1 MVSHRRR
8 IHGAKMTRVSG
19 GPPKANYTRDEVC
32 RLLGIRE
39 SVLEDWEDHGFVQ
52 RAEQYAFK
60 DLVALKTLRQL
71 RARRM
76 PAARIRLILESL
88 RAKLHHIADPLQE
101 LKIFTDGR
109 RLAVQVDGRKMEPLT
124 GQLLL
129 DFDQEELRRMLEFPS
144 RRAERTLAQEMENR
158 MREAEQ
164 WFERAVEMEQVGAP
178 PEQIIAAYE
187 KALERDP
194 DAPAPHVNLGT
205 FYFHMRR
212 WKEAESHYRAAI
224 ALRPGYAL
232 AWFNLGNLHDEL
244 RDPDRALEC
253 YLKAMEADPKF
264 ADAHYN
270 AALIYQSRRD
280 TLNAVRHWQQYLKL
294 DPTGY
299 WAGIARR
306 ELARLKAETLVPG
319 ARG

>member
-1 MVSHRRR
+1 
-8 IHGAKMTRVSG
+8 MTPVSG
-19 GPPKANYTRDEVC
+19 GPAKAEYTRDEVC

-39 SVLEDWEDHGFVQ
+39 AVLEDWEEHGFVA
-52 RAEQYAFK
+52 RAELYAFK

-71 RARRM
+71 RARRL
-76 PAARIRLILESL
+76 PAARIRMILESL
-88 RAKLHHIADPLQE
+88 RSKLRHVADPLQE

-109 RLAVQVDGRKMEPLT
+109 RLAVQVDGHKMEPLT

-129 DFDQEELRRMLEFPS
+129 DFDRDELRRLLEFPA
-144 RRAERTLAQEMENR
+144 RRAEHTLAQEMEHR

-178 PEQIIAAYE
+178 PEQIAAAYE

-205 FYFHMRR
+205 LYFHLKQ
-212 WKEAESHYRAAI
+212 WKQAEAHYRAAI
-224 ALRPGYAL
+224 ALRPRYAL

-253 YLKAMEADPKF
+253 YLKALDADPQF

-280 TLNAVRHWQQYLKL
+280 ILNAVRHWQQYLKL
-294 DPTGY
+294 DPSGY

-306 ELARLKAETLVPG
+306 ELARLKEEALVQN
-319 ARG
+319 

>member
-1 MVSHRRR
+1 
-8 IHGAKMTRVSG
+8 MTPVSG
-19 GPPKANYTRDEVC
+19 GLPKAEYTRDEVC

-39 SVLEDWEDHGFVQ
+39 SVLEDWEENGFVA
-52 RAEQYAFK
+52 RAERYAFK

-76 PAARIRLILESL
+76 PAARIRMILESL
-88 RAKLHHIADPLQE
+88 RSKLRHVADPLQE

-109 RLAVQVDGRKMEPLT
+109 RLAVQVDGHKMEPLT
-124 GQLLL
+124 GQMLL
-129 DFDQEELRRMLEFPS
+129 DFDQDELRRLLEFPT
-144 RRAERTLAQEMENR
+144 RRAERTLAQEMEHR

-164 WFERAVEMEQVGAP
+164 WFERAVEMEQIGAP

-187 KALERDP
+187 KALDRDP

-205 FYFHMRR
+205 LYFHMKQ
-212 WKEAESHYRAAI
+212 WKEAEAHYRAAL
-224 ALRPGYAL
+224 ALRPRYAL

-253 YLKAMEADPKF
+253 YLKAIESDAQF

-270 AALIYQSRRD
+270 AALIYQSRHD
-280 TLNAVRHWQQYLKL
+280 ALSAVRHWQQYLKL
-294 DPTGY
+294 DPSGY

-306 ELARLKAETLVPG
+306 ELARLKEETLVHG
-319 ARG
+319 ARP

>member
-1 MVSHRRR
+1 
-8 IHGAKMTRVSG
+8 MTPVSG
-19 GPPKANYTRDEVC
+19 GPPKAEYTRDEVC

-39 SVLEDWEDHGFVQ
+39 AVLDDWEENGFVP
-52 RAEQYAFK
+52 RAERYAFK

-71 RARRM
+71 RARRL
-76 PAARIRLILESL
+76 PAARIRMILESL
-88 RAKLHHIADPLQE
+88 RAKLRHVADPLQE

-109 RLAVQVDGRKMEPLT
+109 RLAVQVDGHKMEPLT

-129 DFDQEELRRMLEFPS
+129 DFDQDELRRLLEFPS
-144 RRAERTLAQEMENR
+144 RRAERTLAQEMEHR

-164 WFERAVEMEQVGAP
+164 WFERAVEMEQIGAP

-187 KALERDP
+187 KALDRDP

-205 FYFHMRR
+205 LYFHMKR
-212 WKEAESHYRAAI
+212 WKESEAHYRAAI
-224 ALRPGYAL
+224 ALRPRYAL

-244 RDPDRALEC
+244 REPDRALEC
-253 YLKAMEADPKF
+253 YLKAIESDARF

-270 AALIYQSRRD
+270 AALIYQSRHD

-294 DPTGY
+294 DPGGY

-306 ELARLKAETLVPG
+306 ELARLKEETLVQG
-319 ARG
+319 AKS

>member
-1 MVSHRRR
+1 MSP
-8 IHGAKMTRVSG
+8 VSG
-19 GPPKANYTRDEVC
+19 GPPKADYTRDEVC

-39 SVLEDWEDHGFVQ
+39 SVLEDWEENGFVP
-52 RAEQYAFK
+52 RAEHYAFK

-88 RAKLHHIADPLQE
+88 RSKLRHIADPLQE
-101 LKIFTDGR
+101 LKIYTDGR

-129 DFDQEELRRMLEFPS
+129 DFDQDELRRLLEFPS
-144 RRAERTLAQEMENR
+144 RRAERTLALEMEHR

-205 FYFHMRR
+205 LYFHRKQ
-212 WKEAESHYRAAI
+212 WKQAEAHYRAAL
-224 ALRPGYAL
+224 ALRPRYAL
-232 AWFNLGNLHDEL
+232 AWFNLGNLYDEL

-253 YLKAMEADPKF
+253 YLKALECDASF

-270 AALIYQSRRD
+270 AALIYQSRHD

-294 DPTGY
+294 DPSGY

-306 ELARLKAETLVPG
+306 ELARLKQETLLEG
-319 ARG
+319 AKS

>member
-1 MVSHRRR
+1 MQ
-8 IHGAKMTRVSG
+8 GATINRVSG
-19 GPPKANYTRDEVC
+19 PATKASFTRDEVC

-39 SVLEDWEDHGFVQ
+39 SVLEDWEEHGFVP
-52 RAEQYAFK
+52 RAETYAFK

-76 PAARIRLILESL
+76 PAARIRLILDSL
-88 RAKLHHIADPLQE
+88 RTKLRHVGDPLKE

-109 RLAVQVDGRKMEPLT
+109 RLAVQVDGRRMEPLT

-129 DFDQEELRRMLEFPS
+129 DFDQEEIQRLLEFPA
-144 RRAERTLAQEMENR
+144 RRAERTLQQELEKR
-158 MREAEQ
+158 LREAEQ
-164 WFERAVEMEQVGAP
+164 WFERGVEMEQMGAP

-187 KALERDP
+187 KAIERDP

-205 FYFHMRR
+205 VYFHMQR
-212 WKEAESHYRAAI
+212 WKEAEACYRAALE
-224 ALRPGYAL
+224 AKPDYPL
-232 AWFNLGNLHDEL
+232 AWFNLGNLYEEI

-253 YLKAMEADPKF
+253 YLKAIAIDPKF

-270 AALIYQSRRD
+270 AALIYQSRHD

-294 DPTGY
+294 DPSGY

-306 ELARLKAETLVPG
+306 ELARLKEETLVHG
-319 ARG
+319 SKS

>member
-1 MVSHRRR
+1 M
-8 IHGAKMTRVSG
+8 ARVSG
-19 GPPKANYTRDEVC
+19 GPPKANYTRDEAC

-39 SVLEDWEDHGFVQ
+39 SVLEDWEDNGFVA

-88 RAKLHHIADPLQE
+88 RSKLRHVADPLQE
-101 LKIFTDGR
+101 LKIYTDGR
-109 RLAVQVDGRKMEPLT
+109 RLAVQVDGHRMEPLT

-129 DFDQEELRRMLEFPS
+129 DFDQDELRRLLEFPS
-144 RRAERTLAQEMENR
+144 KRAERTLAQEMEHR

-164 WFERAVEMEQVGAP
+164 WFERAVEMEQTGAP

-194 DAPAPHVNLGT
+194 AAPAPHVNAGT
-205 FYFHMRR
+205 IYFHLKR
-212 WKEAESHYRAAI
+212 WKEAEAHYRAAI
-224 ALRPGYAL
+224 ELRPRYAL

-244 RDPDRALEC
+244 REPDRALEC
-253 YLKAMEADPKF
+253 YLKALEADAKF

-270 AALIYQSRRD
+270 AALIYQSRGD
-280 TLNAVRHWQQYLKL
+280 TLSAVRHWQQYLKL
-294 DPTGY
+294 DPSGY

-306 ELARLKAETLVPG
+306 ELARLKEETLVPG
-319 ARG
+319 ARS

>member
-1 MVSHRRR
+1 
-8 IHGAKMTRVSG
+8 MTPVSG
-19 GPPKANYTRDEVC
+19 GPPKAEYTRDEVC

-39 SVLEDWEDHGFVQ
+39 AVLEDWEENGFVA
-52 RAEQYAFK
+52 RAERYAFK

-88 RAKLHHIADPLQE
+88 RSKLRHVADPLQE

-109 RLAVQVDGRKMEPLT
+109 RLAVQVDGHKMEPLT
-124 GQLLL
+124 GQMLL
-129 DFDQEELRRMLEFPS
+129 DFDQDELRRLLEFPT
-144 RRAERTLAQEMENR
+144 RRAERTLAQEMEHR

-164 WFERAVEMEQVGAP
+164 WFERAVEMEQIGAP

-187 KALERDP
+187 KALDRDP

-205 FYFHMRR
+205 LYFHMKQ
-212 WKEAESHYRAAI
+212 WKEAEAHYRAAI
-224 ALRPGYAL
+224 ALRPRYAL

-253 YLKAMEADPKF
+253 YLKAIESDAQF

-280 TLNAVRHWQQYLKL
+280 TLSAVRHWQQYLKL
-294 DPTGY
+294 DPSGY

-306 ELARLKAETLVPG
+306 ELARLREETLVHG
-319 ARG
+319 AKS

>member
-1 MVSHRRR
+1 
-8 IHGAKMTRVSG
+8 
-19 GPPKANYTRDEVC
+19 VC

-39 SVLEDWEDHGFVQ
+39 SVLEDWEENGFVP

-88 RAKLHHIADPLQE
+88 RSKLRHIADPLQE

-109 RLAVQVDGRKMEPLT
+109 RLAVQVDGHRMEPLT

-129 DFDQEELRRMLEFPS
+129 DFDQDELRRLLEFPS
-144 RRAERTLAQEMENR
+144 KRAERTLAQEMEHR

-164 WFERAVEMEQVGAP
+164 WFERAVEMEQMGAP

-187 KALERDP
+187 KALDRDP
-194 DAPAPHVNLGT
+194 AAPAPHVNAGT
-205 FYFHMRR
+205 IYFHMKR
-212 WKEAESHYRAAI
+212 WKEAEAHYRAAI
-224 ALRPGYAL
+224 ELRPRYAL

-244 RDPDRALEC
+244 REPDRALEC
-253 YLKAMEADPKF
+253 YLKALEADAKF

-270 AALIYQSRRD
+270 AALIYQSRGD
-280 TLNAVRHWQQYLKL
+280 NLSAVRHWQQYLKL
-294 DPTGY
+294 DPSGY

-306 ELARLKAETLVPG
+306 ELARLKEETLVPG
-319 ARG
+319 ARS

>member
-1 MVSHRRR
+1 
-8 IHGAKMTRVSG
+8 MTPVSG
-19 GPPKANYTRDEVC
+19 GPAKAEYTRDEVC

-39 SVLEDWEDHGFVQ
+39 AVLEDWEEHGFVA

-88 RAKLHHIADPLQE
+88 RSKLRHVADPLQE

-109 RLAVQVDGRKMEPLT
+109 RLAVQVDGHKMEPLT

-129 DFDQEELRRMLEFPS
+129 DFDQDELRRLLEFPS
-144 RRAERTLAQEMENR
+144 RRAENTLAQEMEHR

-178 PEQIIAAYE
+178 PEQIAAAYE

-205 FYFHMRR
+205 LYFHMKQ
-212 WKEAESHYRAAI
+212 WKQAEAHYRAAI
-224 ALRPGYAL
+224 ALRPRYAL
-232 AWFNLGNLHDEL
+232 AWFNLGNLHEEL
-244 RDPDRALEC
+244 RDPDLALEC
-253 YLKAMEADPKF
+253 YLKALEADAQF

-270 AALIYQSRRD
+270 AALIYQSRHD
-280 TLNAVRHWQQYLKL
+280 ILNAMRHWQQYLKL
-294 DPTGY
+294 DPSGY

-306 ELARLKAETLVPG
+306 ELARLKEEALVQG
-319 ARG
+319 AKS

>member
-1 MVSHRRR
+1 
-8 IHGAKMTRVSG
+8 MTRVSG
-19 GPPKANYTRDEVC
+19 GPPKAEYTRDEVC

-39 SVLEDWEDHGFVQ
+39 AVLEDWEEHGFVA
-52 RAEQYAFK
+52 RAEHYAFK

-88 RAKLHHIADPLQE
+88 RSKLRHVADPLQE

-109 RLAVQVDGRKMEPLT
+109 RLAVQVDGQRMEPLT

-129 DFDQEELRRMLEFPS
+129 DFDQDELRRLLEFPS
-144 RRAERTLAQEMENR
+144 KRAERTLAQEMEHR

-164 WFERAVEMEQVGAP
+164 WFERAVEMEQIGAP

-187 KALERDP
+187 KALDRDP

-205 FYFHMRR
+205 LYFHMKR
-212 WKEAESHYRAAI
+212 WKEAEAHYRAAI
-224 ALRPGYAL
+224 ALRPRYAL
-232 AWFNLGNLHDEL
+232 AWFNLGNLLDEL

-253 YLKAMEADPKF
+253 YLRALEADAQF

-280 TLNAVRHWQQYLKL
+280 ALNAVRHWQQYLRL
-294 DPTGY
+294 DPSGY

-306 ELARLKAETLVPG
+306 ELARLKEETLVQG
-319 ARG
+319 ARS

>member
-1 MVSHRRR
+1 
-8 IHGAKMTRVSG
+8 MTRVSG
-19 GPPKANYTRDEVC
+19 GPPKASYTRDEVC
-32 RLLGIRE
+32 RLLGIRQ
-39 SVLEDWEDHGFVQ
+39 SVLEDWEDNGFVP
-52 RAEQYAFK
+52 RAACYAFK

-76 PAARIRLILESL
+76 PAARIRLILDSL
-88 RAKLHHIADPLQE
+88 RSKLRHVADPLQE

-109 RLAVQVDGRKMEPLT
+109 RLAVQVDGHRMEPLT

-129 DFDQEELRRMLEFPS
+129 DFDKDELRRLLDFPS
-144 RRAERTLAQEMENR
+144 RRAEHTLAREMENR

-164 WFERAVEMEQVGAP
+164 WFERAVEMEQIGAP

-194 DAPAPHVNLGT
+194 SAPAPHVNLGT
-205 FYFHMRR
+205 IYFHLKR
-212 WKEAESHYRAAI
+212 WKEAEEHYRAAI
-224 ALRPGYAL
+224 ALRPRYAL

-244 RDPDRALEC
+244 RDPARALEC
-253 YLKAMEADPKF
+253 YLKALEADAKF

-270 AALIYQSRRD
+270 AALIYQSRGD
-280 TLNAVRHWQQYLKL
+280 NLSAVRHWQQYLKL
-294 DPTGY
+294 DAGGY

-306 ELARLKAETLVPG
+306 ELARLKEETLVQG
-319 ARG
+319 SRS

>member
-1 MVSHRRR
+1 M
-8 IHGAKMTRVSG
+8 ARVSG

-39 SVLEDWEDHGFVQ
+39 SVLEDWEDNGFVA
-52 RAEQYAFK
+52 RAETYAFK
-60 DLVALKTLRQL
+60 ELVALKTLRQL

-88 RAKLHHIADPLQE
+88 RSKLRHVADPLQE

-109 RLAVQVDGRKMEPLT
+109 RLAVQVDGHKMEPLT

-129 DFDQEELRRMLEFPS
+129 DFDQAEIRRLLDFPS
-144 RRAERTLAQEMENR
+144 KRAERTLAEEMEHR

-205 FYFHMRR
+205 LYFHKRQ
-212 WKEAESHYRAAI
+212 WKEAEAHYRAAL
-224 ALRPGYAL
+224 ALRPRYAL
-232 AWFNLGNLHDEL
+232 AWFNLGNLYDEL
-244 RDPDRALEC
+244 RAQDRALDC
-253 YLKAMEADPKF
+253 YLKAIEADPKF

-270 AALIYQSRRD
+270 AALIYQSRGD
-280 TLNAVRHWQQYLKL
+280 NLNAVRCWQQYLKL
-294 DPTGY
+294 DPSGY

-306 ELARLKAETLVPG
+306 ELARLKEQTLVHG
-319 ARG
+319 AKLSS

>member
-1 MVSHRRR
+1 M
-8 IHGAKMTRVSG
+8 ARVSG

-39 SVLEDWEDHGFVQ
+39 SVLEDWEDNGFVP

-88 RAKLHHIADPLQE
+88 RSKLRHVADPLQE
-101 LKIFTDGR
+101 LKIYTDGR
-109 RLAVQVDGRKMEPLT
+109 RLAVQVDGHRMEPLT

-129 DFDQEELRRMLEFPS
+129 DFDQDELRRLLEFPS
-144 RRAERTLAQEMENR
+144 KRAERTLAQEMEHR

-164 WFERAVEMEQVGAP
+164 WFERAVEMEQMGAP

-194 DAPAPHVNLGT
+194 AAPAPHVNAGT
-205 FYFHMRR
+205 IYFHLKR
-212 WKEAESHYRAAI
+212 WKEAEAHYRAAI
-224 ALRPGYAL
+224 ELRPRYAL

-244 RDPDRALEC
+244 REPDRALEC
-253 YLKAMEADPKF
+253 YLKALEADAKF

-270 AALIYQSRRD
+270 AALIYQSRGD
-280 TLNAVRHWQQYLKL
+280 NLSAVRHWQHYLKL
-294 DPTGY
+294 DPSGY

-306 ELARLKAETLVPG
+306 ELARLKEETLVPG
-319 ARG
+319 ARS

>member
-1 MVSHRRR
+1 M
-8 IHGAKMTRVSG
+8 ARVSG

-39 SVLEDWEDHGFVQ
+39 SVLEDWEDNGFVA

-88 RAKLHHIADPLQE
+88 RSKLRHVADPLQE
-101 LKIFTDGR
+101 LKIYTDGR
-109 RLAVQVDGRKMEPLT
+109 RLAVQVDGHRMEPLT

-129 DFDQEELRRMLEFPS
+129 DFDQDELRRLLEFPS
-144 RRAERTLAQEMENR
+144 KRAERTLAQEMEHR

-164 WFERAVEMEQVGAP
+164 WFERAVEMEQTGAP

-194 DAPAPHVNLGT
+194 AAPAPHTLGRAPANSLWSR
-205 FYFHMRR
+205 HPAPVVQDHLQVQKGSAEAQGRSPRSKGDRGHRR
-212 WKEAESHYRAAI
+212 AE
-224 ALRPGYAL
+224 
-232 AWFNLGNLHDEL
+232 
-244 RDPDRALEC
+244 LE
-253 YLKAMEADPKF
+253 
-264 ADAHYN
+264 
-270 AALIYQSRRD
+270 R
-280 TLNAVRHWQQYLKL
+280 
-294 DPTGY
+294 G
-299 WAGIARR
+299 
-306 ELARLKAETLVPG
+306 G
-319 ARG
+319 A

>member
-1 MVSHRRR
+1 
-8 IHGAKMTRVSG
+8 MTPVSG
-19 GPPKANYTRDEVC
+19 GPAKAEYTRDEVC

-39 SVLEDWEDHGFVQ
+39 AVLEDWEEHGFVA

-88 RAKLHHIADPLQE
+88 RSKLRHVADPLQE

-109 RLAVQVDGRKMEPLT
+109 RLAVQVDGHKMEPLT

-129 DFDQEELRRMLEFPS
+129 DFDQDELRRLLEFPT
-144 RRAERTLAQEMENR
+144 RRAENTLAQEMEHR

-178 PEQIIAAYE
+178 PEQIAAAYE

-205 FYFHMRR
+205 LYFHMKQ
-212 WKEAESHYRAAI
+212 WKQAEAHYRAAI
-224 ALRPGYAL
+224 ALR
-232 AWFNLGNLHDEL
+232 
-244 RDPDRALEC
+244 
-253 YLKAMEADPKF
+253 
-264 ADAHYN
+264 
-270 AALIYQSRRD
+270 
-280 TLNAVRHWQQYLKL
+280 
-294 DPTGY
+294 
-299 WAGIARR
+299 
-306 ELARLKAETLVPG
+306 
-319 ARG
+319 RGSTSATSMRSCATRTSPWSAT

>member
-1 MVSHRRR
+1 MSP
-8 IHGAKMTRVSG
+8 VSG
-19 GPPKANYTRDEVC
+19 GPPKADYTRDEVC

-39 SVLEDWEDHGFVQ
+39 SVLEDWEENGFVP
-52 RAEQYAFK
+52 RAEHYAFK

-88 RAKLHHIADPLQE
+88 RSKLRHIADPLQE

-129 DFDQEELRRMLEFPS
+129 DFDQDELRRLLEFPS
-144 RRAERTLAQEMENR
+144 RRAERTLALEMEHR

-205 FYFHMRR
+205 LYFHRKQ
-212 WKEAESHYRAAI
+212 WKQAEAHYRAAL
-224 ALRPGYAL
+224 ALRPRYAL
-232 AWFNLGNLHDEL
+232 AWFNLGNLYDEL

-253 YLKAMEADPKF
+253 YLKALECDASF

-270 AALIYQSRRD
+270 AALIYQSRHD

-294 DPTGY
+294 DPSGY

-306 ELARLKAETLVPG
+306 ELARLKQETLLEG
-319 ARG
+319 AKS

>member
-1 MVSHRRR
+1 MVADP
-8 IHGAKMTRVSG
+8 GAAQGATIERVSG
-19 GPPKANYTRDEVC
+19 ADPKASYTRDEVC

-39 SVLEDWEDHGFVQ
+39 SVLEDWEEHGFVP
-52 RAEQYAFK
+52 RAETYAFK

-76 PAARIRLILESL
+76 PATRIRLILDSL
-88 RAKLHHIADPLQE
+88 RTKLRHVGDPLQE

-109 RLAVQVDGRKMEPLT
+109 RLTVQVDGRRMEPLT

-129 DFDQEELRRMLEFPS
+129 DFDQEEIQRLLEFPAK
-144 RRAERTLAQEMENR
+144 RAERTLQQEMEKR

-164 WFERAVEMEQVGAP
+164 WFERGVEMEQMGAP

-187 KALERDP
+187 KAIERDP
-194 DAPAPHVNLGT
+194 DAAAPHVNLGT
-205 FYFHMRR
+205 VYFHMQR
-212 WKEAESHYRAAI
+212 WKEAEACYRAALE
-224 ALRPGYAL
+224 ARPDYPL
-232 AWFNLGNLHDEL
+232 AWFNLGNLYEEI

-253 YLKAMEADPKF
+253 YLKAIAIDPKF

-270 AALIYQSRRD
+270 AALIYQSRHD
-280 TLNAVRHWQQYLKL
+280 TLNAVRHWQQYLRL
-294 DPTGY
+294 DPSGY

-306 ELARLKAETLVPG
+306 ELARLKEETLVHG
-319 ARG
+319 SKS

>member
-1 MVSHRRR
+1 
-8 IHGAKMTRVSG
+8 MTPVSG
-19 GPPKANYTRDEVC
+19 GPPKAEYTRDEVC

-39 SVLEDWEDHGFVQ
+39 AVLEDWEENGFVA
-52 RAEQYAFK
+52 RAERYAFK

-88 RAKLHHIADPLQE
+88 RSKLRHVADPLQE

-109 RLAVQVDGRKMEPLT
+109 RLAVQVDGHKMEPLT
-124 GQLLL
+124 GQMLL
-129 DFDQEELRRMLEFPS
+129 DFDQDELRRLLEFPT
-144 RRAERTLAQEMENR
+144 RRAERTLAQEMEHR

-164 WFERAVEMEQVGAP
+164 WFERAVEMEQIGAP

-187 KALERDP
+187 KALDRDP

-205 FYFHMRR
+205 LYFHMKQ
-212 WKEAESHYRAAI
+212 WKEAEAHYRAAI
-224 ALRPGYAL
+224 ALRPRYAL

-253 YLKAMEADPKF
+253 YLKAIESDAQF

-270 AALIYQSRRD
+270 AALIYQSRHD
-280 TLNAVRHWQQYLKL
+280 TLSAVRHWQQYLKL
-294 DPTGY
+294 DPSGY

-306 ELARLKAETLVPG
+306 ELARLREETLVHG
-319 ARG
+319 AKS